1 MIILVFGL
9 PGSGKTFFSRHL
21 KNEISA
27 CHLNTDIVRHEM
39 NKKGSYDAK
48 STLEVYKRL
57 MNKAEEKL
65 TNGSNVIIDG
75 TFHKQ
80 DRRNEITEL
89 ASEIGHDIFF
99 IEIRASEQN
108 VKIRLAK
115 KREYSEA
122 DYEVYMQMKKEF
134 DPYPEYHLVLWSDSQ
149 SIVEMI
155 IMAKNYIYGY
165 PANTCPTG

>member
-21 KNEISA
+21 KNGINA

-39 NKKGSYDAK
+39 NKGGQYDAK
-48 STLEVYKRL
+48 TKLEVYNRL
-57 MNKAEEKL
+57 MDKVAEKL
-65 TNGSNVIIDG
+65 NNGWNVIIDG
-75 TFHKQ
+75 TFHNQ
-80 DRRNEITEL
+80 DRRKEIAEF
-89 ASEIGHDIFF
+89 ASENGHDIYF

-108 VKIRLAK
+108 IKKRLEK

-122 DYEVYMQMKKEF
+122 DYEVYLQIKKEF
-134 DPYPEYHLVLWSDSQ
+134 DPYPEPHLVLWSDSQ
-149 SIVEMI
+149 NIDEMV

-165 PANTCPTG
+165 PADKCPSG